1 MRVIGGQSIA
11 RKGHPIHTESVTI
24 SRKLPWEQKCSSVV
38 ADEFPNFFWPFLKAA
53 GGCVFFLLVSVVLR
67 DRSSVV
73 IKEIEREV
81 DEL

>member
-11 RKGHPIHTESVTI
+11 RKGHPIHTENVTI

-38 ADEFPNFFWPFLKAA
+38 ADEFPNFLAFFK
-53 GGCVFFLLVSVVLR
+53 GCWRLCFFLLVSVVLR

>member
-1 MRVIGGQSIA
+1 MIGGQSIA

-53 GGCVFFLLVSVVLR
+53 GGCVFSAGKR
-67 DRSSVV
+67 CSSGQ
-73 IKEIEREV
+73 K
-81 DEL
+81 